1 MHCLSSTGVTC
12 FPCRHEELNPVS
24 SLFEP
29 HGGPSVP
36 ALLIRESQRCSTK
49 FAESL
54 RVSLIR
60 FNEALP
66 PRHEVVQATWPKPS
80 TSPD

>member
-1 MHCLSSTGVTC
+1 M
-12 FPCRHEELNPVS
+12 S

-54 RVSLIR
+54 RVGLIR

-66 PRHEVVQATWPKPS
+66 PRHEVIQAACAKPS
-80 TSPD
+80 TSPAMIVTRLIIRDKTITYKRFS